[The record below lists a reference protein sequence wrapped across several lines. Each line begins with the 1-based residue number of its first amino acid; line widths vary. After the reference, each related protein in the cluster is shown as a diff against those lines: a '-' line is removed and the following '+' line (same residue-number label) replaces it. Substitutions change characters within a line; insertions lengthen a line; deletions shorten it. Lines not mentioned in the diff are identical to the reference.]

1 MYHIEFGGT
10 YSVLREGA
18 RRAEG
23 ARVGGTMTKNCL
35 VMEVNVKE
43 LEERILRD
51 GKILGGGILK
61 VDSFVNHQV
70 DPLLMDA
77 CGREFAK
84 LFESVHA
91 TKVLTAEISGIAPAL
106 TTAIHLG
113 LPVVYARKTKPIT
126 MPDQVYLTLAPSHTK
141 GRVVELIVSPEYLAN
156 GEKVLIIDDFLA
168 SGQTI
173 LGLARLAEASGSKIV
188 GIGALIEKIFE
199 GGRDALKSLGVPIY
213 SLACITAMVD
223 DKVVFGEP

>member
-1 MYHIEFGGT
+1 
-10 YSVLREGA
+10 
-18 RRAEG
+18 
-23 ARVGGTMTKNCL
+23 
-35 VMEVNVKE
+35 VKE

-51 GKILGGGILK
+51 GKNLGGGILK

-77 CGREFAK
+77 CGREFARR
-84 LFESVHA
+84 FAPVHA

-141 GRVVELIVSPEYLAN
+141 GRTVELIVSPEYMAN
-156 GEKVLIIDDFLA
+156 HERILIIDDFLA

-173 LGLARLAEASGSKIV
+173 LGLVRLAEASGSTVV
-188 GIGALIEKIFE
+188 GVGALIEKSFE
-199 GGRDALKSLGVPIY
+199 GGRAALEPLGVPVE
-213 SLACITAMVD
+213 SLACITSMEEG
-223 DKVVFGEP
+223 KIEFKE